1 MAIIYEI
8 VFSLKEKNA
17 MFSIVIPVYN
27 GQKYLQECIN
37 SILQQSY
44 QNFELILVEDCSQD
58 NSLNICKSFAEKDE
72 RIKIIEH
79 QINQGLSQSRVDGLE
94 YSTAPWVIFMDD
106 DDLMNP
112 YLLEYYSHY
121 IDDENVDIICG
132 HAYYAFDDDASHVKL
147 EYKTNVSEKIVFGR
161 ELAQNILDPK
171 LRMCAIWG
179 KAYKKNLFEKVNY
192 NGKIKTEAP
201 YCFFED
207 SYIVPQV
214 VYHSNKVMVLDVYSV
229 VYRMTANSTSKNN
242 HNMNYS
248 LSQYYMGKY
257 MLNFLKQE
265 NLEFNYG
272 IFISSYALLVIKL
285 WYFSGKISDDIQI
298 KNRETLFSDYCDLYN
313 QVKISGK
320 ASSLTY
326 FNLFFF
332 RKAPHLWGLTMG
344 NLWFQILPK
353 FQRLQQG
360 IRKFRSNK
368 YY

>member
-1 MAIIYEI
+1 MAAVYEI

-17 MFSIVIPVYN
+17 MFSIVVPVYN

-44 QNFELILVEDCSQD
+44 QNFEVILVEDCSQD
-58 NSLNICKSFAEKDE
+58 DSLNICRSFAEKSD

-79 QINQGLSQSRVDGLE
+79 RINQGLSQSRVDGLE
-94 YSTAPWVIFMDD
+94 HSTSPWVIFMDD

-112 YLLEYYSHY
+112 YLLEYYSRY
-121 IDDENVDIICG
+121 IDDENIDIICG

-147 EYKTNVSEKIVFGR
+147 EYETNVSETIILGK
-161 ELAQNILDPK
+161 ELTQNILDPK

-179 KAYKKNLFEKVNY
+179 KAYRRSLFEKVDY
-192 NGKIKTEAP
+192 KGKIKIESP

-242 HNMNYS
+242 HNMKYT

-285 WYFSGKISDDIQI
+285 WYFRGRINDDSKM
-298 KNRETLFSDYCDLYN
+298 KNRKALFTDYCDLYD

-320 ASSLTY
+320 ASILTY

-332 RKAPHLWGLTMG
+332 RKAPYLWRLTIG
-344 NLWFQILPK
+344 NLWFRILPK
-353 FQRLQQG
+353 FQRVQQG
-360 IRKFRSNK
+360 IRKYRSNK